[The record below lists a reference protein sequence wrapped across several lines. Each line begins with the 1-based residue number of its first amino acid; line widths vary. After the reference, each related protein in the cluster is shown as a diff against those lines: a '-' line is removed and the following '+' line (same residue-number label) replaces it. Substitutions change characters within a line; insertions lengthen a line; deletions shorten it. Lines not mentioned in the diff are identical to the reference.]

1 VIDDPGLLL
10 KGYEYVNGTT
20 PRSVRRAFYEDLS
33 VSIRPDAS
41 ASDALKQL
49 PIDHFVWSDELA
61 AAFSNFVENFHEPED
76 AYRQSMG
83 LEWNPAFHGTE
94 ALIAECVDL
103 SSLEDDAGASASQ
116 QGDYV
121 FRRSQAGGWEIS
133 FEGRKCGPFKDS
145 LGLQYLKQLLQNPNR
160 TVSAMELCAVVRQ
173 PERSDRDAARA
184 TTAAAMARSKSAD
197 GDEPR
202 TREQLN
208 IHYGGDAGEA
218 IDAQALQAY
227 RTRLRKLV
235 MERQEAEES
244 GDAEWIAKID
254 GESEDI
260 KQELSRSVRP
270 DGTPRRAHA
279 VDKKAY
285 DAVANNIRR
294 AIADLKKHC
303 NALGQHLDDHVE
315 YIRADGWR
323 YHPKDKID
331 WKF

>member
-1 VIDDPGLLL
+1 MPLPKIHIDDVANGRPRQPIPLRFAPLVVGWSCRSFLGLLCSSVIDDPGLLL

-145 LGLQYLKQLLQNPNR
+145 LGLQYLKQLLQNQNR
-160 TVSAMELCAVVRQ
+160 TVSAMELCAVVLQ
-173 PERSDRDAARA
+173 PDRSDRDAA
-184 TTAAAMARSKSAD
+184 ARHHRRCD
-197 GDEPR
+197 GPIE
-202 TREQLN
+202 
-208 IHYGGDAGEA
+208 
-218 IDAQALQAY
+218 
-227 RTRLRKLV
+227 K
-235 MERQEAEES
+235 
-244 GDAEWIAKID
+244 
-254 GESEDI
+254 
-260 KQELSRSVRP
+260 
-270 DGTPRRAHA
+270 RR
-279 VDKKAY
+279 
-285 DAVANNIRR
+285 RR
-294 AIADLKKHC
+294 
-303 NALGQHLDDHVE
+303 
-315 YIRADGWR
+315 
-323 YHPKDKID
+323 
-331 WKF
+331 